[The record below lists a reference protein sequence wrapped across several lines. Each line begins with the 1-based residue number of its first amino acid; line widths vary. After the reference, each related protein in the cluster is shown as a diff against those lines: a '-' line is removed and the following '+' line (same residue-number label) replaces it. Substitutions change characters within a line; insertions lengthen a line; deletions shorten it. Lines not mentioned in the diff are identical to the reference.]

1 MTLPCGTLTR
11 IFLHVV
17 VGLVFLGRQY
27 LVDPVHIFW
36 QCRPK
41 CSKCICTYLF
51 VHRHSH
57 CQVRVKNVRKRIGPI
72 LNWSDENLHT
82 FKKEVFRYFAR
93 RIMSNFTSLQS
104 SHTLVHTTM
113 YIEHKNSFVD
123 LSHDLSRGCF
133 WCVLYSQLYV
143 CIYIVYSATS
153 SYPNI
158 FLDLWYY
165 TILFVPCVKFFHC
178 LFCPKVFRPSGPELR
193 KQI

>member
-11 IFLHVV
+11 IFLHV

-27 LVDPVHIFW
+27 LVDPVHIFGNAGPRY
-36 QCRPK
+36 C
-41 CSKCICTYLF
+41 KCICTYLF

-72 LNWSDENLHT
+72 LTGQMKPPHLQKRSFQILC
-82 FKKEVFRYFAR
+82 
-93 RIMSNFTSLQS
+93 TSYYEHFYESTEQS
-104 SHTLVHTTM
+104 YSSTTM

-143 CIYIVYSATS
+143 HWRRSGVKSTSATS
-153 SYPNI
+153 GI
-158 FLDLWYY
+158 
-165 TILFVPCVKFFHC
+165 
-178 LFCPKVFRPSGPELR
+178 
-193 KQI
+193 